1 MILTLQPVGRV
12 DASVLQRIGFELASL
27 GEVRIA
33 VEKPLPRRTFGPGPK
48 RYRAATFE
56 RLCKS
61 TDGDRIIAITNVELS
76 DPELG
81 LTRVFGH
88 ADIQGRWAVVS
99 LSQFGGDGKAKLV
112 DRAVKTAVHE
122 LGHTLGLGHHDTN
135 PECVMFF
142 SEELADTDRKGRDFC
157 PECAELAKPT
167 LSRLQT

>member
-12 DASVLQRIGFELASL
+12 DAAILRRVGFELASF

-33 VEKPLPRRTFGPGPK
+33 SVRPLPRRTFGHDPK
-48 RYRAATFE
+48 RYRAATFD
-56 RLCKS
+56 RVCKS
-61 TDGDRIIAITNVELS
+61 TDGDRVIAITNVELC

-81 LTRVFGH
+81 LTLVFGH

-99 LSQFGGDGKAKLV
+99 LSQFGGDGQAKLIE
-112 DRAVKTAVHE
+112 RAVKTAVHE
-122 LGHTLGLGHHDTN
+122 LGHTLGVGHHDAN

-142 SEELADTDRKGRDFC
+142 SENLADTDRKGRDFC
-157 PECAELAKPT
+157 PECSELAKPT

>member
-12 DASVLQRIGFELASL
+12 DAAILRRIGSELAPF

-33 VEKPLPRRTFGPGPK
+33 TEKPLPRRTFGLLPK
-48 RYRAATFE
+48 RYRAAAFD
-56 RLCKS
+56 RVCKS
-61 TDGDRIIAITNVELS
+61 TEGDRIIAITNVELF

-81 LTRVFGH
+81 LALVFGH

-112 DRAVKTAVHE
+112 ERAVKTAVHE
-122 LGHTLGLGHHDTN
+122 LGHTLGLRHHDAN
-135 PECVMFF
+135 PQCVMFY
-142 SEELADTDRKGRDFC
+142 SEKLTDTDRKGRDFC
-157 PECAELAKPT
+157 PDCSELAKLT